1 MLDKVACMPLE
12 NNTPL
17 SGIFSVS
24 MVSAFTGNTN
34 SVAPELVFLKVTV
47 PSEDPLKLQNHEVL
61 ND

>member
-1 MLDKVACMPLE
+1 MPLE

-17 SGIFSVS
+17 SGIFNVSV
-24 MVSAFTGNTN
+24 VSAFTGNTN

-47 PSEDPLKLQNHEVL
+47 PSEDPPETTNHEVL

>member
-1 MLDKVACMPLE
+1 MPLE

-17 SGIFSVS
+17 FNIYVSV
-24 MVSAFTGNTN
+24 VSAFTGNTN

-47 PSEDPLKLQNHEVL
+47 PSEDPPETTNHEVL